1 MKKVVR
7 ITPQGKVEDLGPA
20 HGAGRHPEF
29 DEVDAKVALIQAL
42 IPVALNAVGEA
53 LQAEITQLAGPRYSR
68 TAGVP
73 GVVRWGHQRGSIYLA
88 DQKVPLT
95 YQRARNRRTNAEVPL
110 RTYQRLQL
118 PRQADAGL
126 FRKVLCGLSCRDY
139 AACAEAV
146 PEAFGLSPS
155 SVSRRFI
162 RASAK
167 QLQALQERRLDGYD
181 ILALVLDG
189 KTFAEDAMVIA
200 LGITG
205 TGEKVI
211 LGFVQTATE
220 NEPVGAAF
228 LRELRER
235 GLQTAQGLLCV
246 IDGAK
251 GLRKAIQTVFG
262 AEAVVQ
268 RCQWHK
274 RENVLEYLPKSQRPV
289 WRRKLQ
295 AAYQKP
301 SYPEAKAALLR
312 VRSELRLVNES
323 AVKSLD
329 EGLEETLTLHRLGVF
344 PELGISLKTTNC
356 LESLNALVGQRTARV
371 DRWRTSDQKQRW
383 LAAALL
389 DIEPRLR
396 RIKGFRALRLL
407 RSALQA
413 ELRGQ
418 IPRSSSQAA

>member
-7 ITPQGKVEDLGPA
+7 ITAQGKVKDLTPMELA
-20 HGAGRHPEF
+20 HAS
-29 DEVDAKVALIQAL
+29 DVTDIDTMVAVIQAL
-42 IPVALNAVGEA
+42 IPLGLQTFGEVM
-53 LQAEITQLAGPRYSR
+53 QAEVARLAGRRHSR
-68 TAGVP
+68 SGGEP
-73 GVVRWGHQRGSIYLA
+73 GVVRWGRQRGSIFLA
-88 DQKVPLT
+88 DQKVPVMV
-95 YQRARNRRTNAEVPL
+95 QRLRDLPRQHEVPL
-110 RTYQRLQL
+110 RSYEQLQT
-118 PRQADAGL
+118 PRTADTGL
-126 FRKVLCGLSCRDY
+126 FRKVLAGLSCRDY

-146 PEAFGLSPS
+146 PAAFGLSAS
-155 SVSRRFI
+155 SVSRRFR
-162 RASAK
+162 RASAR

-181 ILALVLDG
+181 CVALILDG

-200 LGITG
+200 LGITAR
-205 TGEKVI
+205 GEKVL

-220 NEPVGAAF
+220 NERVCAAF
-228 LRELRER
+228 LRDLVER
-235 GLQTAQGLLCV
+235 GLRYAQGLLCV

-251 GLRKAIQTVFG
+251 GLREAITTVFG
-262 AEAVVQ
+262 AQAAVQ

-274 RENVLEYLPKSQRPV
+274 RENVLEYLPKSQRAT

-301 SYPEAKAALLR
+301 TYAEAKAALLR
-312 VRSELRLVNES
+312 VRQELRLVNES
-323 AVKSLD
+323 AVRSLD

-344 PELGISLKTTNC
+344 SQLGVSLKTTNC
-356 LESLNALVGQRTARV
+356 LESLNALVGQRTAKV

-396 RIKGFRALRLL
+396 RIKGFRALPFL

-413 ELRGQ
+413 ECRGEV
-418 IPRSSSQAA
+418 PRSDSQAA